1 MINPINIQLNK
12 KNIKEKSTKMIEY
25 KTRVNKINKQN
36 NSLKITIP
44 QGIVKLLD
52 LKDGDDLTWI
62 VDIEDNIKICIEKS
76 SKDNN

>member
-1 MINPINIQLNK
+1 
-12 KNIKEKSTKMIEY
+12 MIEY

-62 VDIEDNIKICIEKS
+62 VDIGDNIKICI
-76 SKDNN
+76 DNNSV

>member
-1 MINPINIQLNK
+1 
-12 KNIKEKSTKMIEY
+12 MIEY

-52 LKDGDDLTWI
+52 LKDGDDLIWI
-62 VDIEDNIKICIEKS
+62 VDNGDNIKICI
-76 SKDNN
+76 DNNSV

>member
-1 MINPINIQLNK
+1 
-12 KNIKEKSTKMIEY
+12 MIEY

-62 VDIEDNIKICIEKS
+62 VDIEDNTKICIEKS

>member
-1 MINPINIQLNK
+1 
-12 KNIKEKSTKMIEY
+12 MIEY

-52 LKDGDDLTWI
+52 LKEGDDLTWI

>member
-1 MINPINIQLNK
+1 
-12 KNIKEKSTKMIEY
+12 MIEY

-62 VDIEDNIKICIEKS
+62 VDIEDNIKIYI
-76 SKDNN
+76 DNNSV